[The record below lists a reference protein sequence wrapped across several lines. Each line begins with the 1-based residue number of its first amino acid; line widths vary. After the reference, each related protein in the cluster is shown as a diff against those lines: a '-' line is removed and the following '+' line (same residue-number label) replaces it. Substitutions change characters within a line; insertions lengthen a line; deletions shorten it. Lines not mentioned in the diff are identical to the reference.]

1 MQAKVQSTSCTEAK
15 LKFNFFVQDE
25 VMIHDYEMP
34 RRRIVESQRA
44 KIYTENKYM
53 KGYVTCWKLKNSYQ
67 NTLLHCTPRNEF
79 PVKLSIKAISYTVLP
94 G

>member
-15 LKFNFFVQDE
+15 LKFNFFLQDSE
-25 VMIHDYEMP
+25 MIHDYEMP

-53 KGYVTCWKLKNSYQ
+53 K
-67 NTLLHCTPRNEF
+67 
-79 PVKLSIKAISYTVLP
+79 
-94 G
+94 

>member
-15 LKFNFFVQDE
+15 LKFNFFLQDAE
-25 VMIHDYEMP
+25 MIHDYEMP

-53 KGYVTCWKLKNSYQ
+53 KCYVTC
-67 NTLLHCTPRNEF
+67 
-79 PVKLSIKAISYTVLP
+79 
-94 G
+94 